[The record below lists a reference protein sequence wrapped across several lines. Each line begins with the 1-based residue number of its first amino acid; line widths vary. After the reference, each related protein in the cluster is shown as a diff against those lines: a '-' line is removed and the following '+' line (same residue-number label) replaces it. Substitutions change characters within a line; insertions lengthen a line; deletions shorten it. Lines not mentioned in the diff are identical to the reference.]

1 MLFNAATARAKI
13 VDYVW
18 TYNPCETGQQRSYW
32 HHFLQIMALVGRDL
46 ISGLL
51 NLRSMGLV
59 YTTLLAFIPL
69 LAVSMWFLRWIGVHE
84 QLEPA
89 LAGLLAPLGD
99 QSAEFSSRIVEF
111 VENMKIGLLGLL
123 GISMLIYAAV
133 SLMRK
138 IESAFNQTWRL
149 KSRRS
154 WVQRISIYLVLLA
167 AGPTLF
173 FSALTVTASLAAH
186 SIPAAIND
194 FPLLGELIDVFGKF
208 LPYMLVISAF
218 SLTYFTVPDTSVKFG
233 SAFYGGLLAGVLWQ
247 STGILFAVFVGGSTS
262 YTVIYSGFA
271 IVMLFIVWV
280 HLSWLILLIGA
291 SIAYYHQH
299 PEVLK
304 WRNLNVHLTGRM
316 REQLALQLMLN
327 IARSHQQQS
336 DNQIS
341 IEKLARYQQV
351 PIETLRRL
359 LDALEA
365 GDLVCRGREKSPRY
379 RLTRSSDRIHL
390 IDILKSLRGAQVTGP
405 GVSFYCDSSISRLQ
419 SDIESSYESVLGERT
434 LADLMAQDT
443 GENNENSLV

>member
-1 MLFNAATARAKI
+1 MLFNAATVWAKI
-13 VDYVW
+13 SDYIW
-18 TYNPCETGQQRSYW
+18 TYNPCETGRQRSYW
-32 HHFLQIMALVGRDL
+32 HHFLQIIALVGRDL

-69 LAVSMWFLRWIGVHE
+69 LAVSMWFLKWIGVHE
-84 QLEPA
+84 QLEPG
-89 LAGLLAPLGD
+89 LASLLAPLGE
-99 QSAEFSSRIVEF
+99 QSAEFSSKIVNF

-123 GISMLIYAAV
+123 GISMLVYAAV

-167 AGPTLF
+167 FGPMLF
-173 FSALTVTASLAAH
+173 FSALAVTASLAAH
-186 SIPAAIND
+186 SIPAAIID
-194 FPLLGELIDVFGKF
+194 FPLLGDLIDVFGKF

-218 SLTYFTVPDTSVKFG
+218 TLTYFTVPDTTVRFG
-233 SAFYGGLLAGVLWQ
+233 SAFYGGLLAGILWQ
-247 STGILFAVFVGGSTS
+247 STGILFAVFIGGSTS

-280 HLSWLILLIGA
+280 YLSWLILLIGA

-327 IARSHQQQS
+327 IARSQQQQS
-336 DNQIS
+336 DSQSS
-341 IEKLARYQQV
+341 IEKLARSQQV
-351 PIETLRRL
+351 PVEILQRL

-379 RLTRSSDRIHL
+379 RLARSIDCIRL
-390 IDILKSLRGAQVTGP
+390 IDILRSLRGAQVTGFST
-405 GVSFYCDSSISRLQ
+405 SFYSDRSILSLQ
-419 SDIESSYESVLGERT
+419 SEIESSYESVLGERT
-434 LADLMAQDT
+434 LADLVAQAT
-443 GENNENSLV
+443 EGNNENSLV